1 MPSTKWKAG
10 IEIHSLIEETE
21 IKNIISCFVCIFQS
35 KSSAYVFFNQIY
47 KVIIYFW
54 LSQESF

>member
-1 MPSTKWKAG
+1 MPSKKWKAE
-10 IEIHSLIEETE
+10 IEIHSVIAETE

-35 KSSAYVFFNQIY
+35 KFSAYVFFNQIY